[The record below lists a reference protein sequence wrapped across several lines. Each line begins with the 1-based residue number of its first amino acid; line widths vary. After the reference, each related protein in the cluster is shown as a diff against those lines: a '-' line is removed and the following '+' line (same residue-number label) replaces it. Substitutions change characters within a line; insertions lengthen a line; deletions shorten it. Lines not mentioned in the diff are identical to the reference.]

1 MLNFYSKIEPET
13 LLFTMIRK
21 RDITEDRLNLTPSE
35 HYMQAAAKKTKS
47 GDFFKPH
54 KHLPCEKIALTTQ
67 EAWVILNGSAEGVFY
82 DLNDKIVKK
91 ILLNDGDCVIIYSGG
106 HSLSIL
112 EDDTILYEFKNG
124 PYYGPEKDKKFI

>member
-1 MLNFYSKIEPET
+1 MGYLKWKC
-13 LLFTMIRK
+13 R
-21 RDITEDRLNLTPSE
+21 R
-35 HYMQAAAKKTKS
+35 
-47 GDFFKPH
+47 
-54 KHLPCEKIALTTQ
+54 C
-67 EAWVILNGSAEGVFY
+67 FY